1 MNNLLNLIY
10 ARPSTVIVYRSSYS
24 VEVSFPKMYLGC
36 RSYTL
41 IPSAE
46 KKKYNK
52 VNW

>member
-10 ARPSTVIVYRSSYS
+10 ARPSTVIVYRSSYG